1 MILTCDRKIINI
13 YFRIV
18 IIEVVIQPIITTI
31 VLVVFTTITPTL
43 FLYVIFYLRWIH
55 ECDDVLIELS
65 KTIPTYSSTTIIITT
80 CMGSFFSHSQRNFFS
95 YDYINGRIFYL
106 HWTCDYPPIKRK
118 YWFRIVFKSS
128 SLSERVY
135 TKINS

>member
-95 YDYINGRIFYL
+95 YDYIM
-106 HWTCDYPPIKRK
+106 D
-118 YWFRIVFKSS
+118 
-128 SLSERVY
+128 VY
-135 TKINS
+135 FTYIGHVTAFQSNVNIDSVLYSNHLLYRNECILK